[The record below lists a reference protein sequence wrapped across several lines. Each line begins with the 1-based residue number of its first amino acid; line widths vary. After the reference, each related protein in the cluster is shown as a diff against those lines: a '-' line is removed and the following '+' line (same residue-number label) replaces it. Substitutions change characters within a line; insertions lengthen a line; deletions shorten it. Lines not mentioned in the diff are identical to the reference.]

1 MPETVFGN
9 LLQLVRRP
17 MAKIK
22 RASRAELEWVAG
34 SSDVIHVKLGATI
47 NQPLHRRRLE
57 LPQHPGVA
65 LYGLEKLFVAN
76 ERHLYRF
83 DITRPF
89 IARGKKGQKL

>member
-17 MAKIK
+17 MAEIK

-34 SSDVIHVKLGATI
+34 SSDVIQVKRSATI

-57 LPQHPGVA
+57 LAQHPSVA
-65 LYGLEKLFVAN
+65 LYGLEKILVAN
-76 ERHLYRF
+76 ECYLYRL